1 MICGPSICSRP
12 ERAKPDQISGE
23 ERYLTWAYRLSD
35 WYVDIQREDG
45 RWQFDPASSPGQ
57 LIELNLEFV
66 MHVDTLIGGLAAR
79 P

>member
-1 MICGPSICSRP
+1 MG
-12 ERAKPDQISGE
+12 
-23 ERYLTWAYRLSD
+23 D
-35 WYVDIQREDG
+35 WYVDTQREDG

-66 MHVDTLIGGLAAR
+66 MHVDTLIGGLASR